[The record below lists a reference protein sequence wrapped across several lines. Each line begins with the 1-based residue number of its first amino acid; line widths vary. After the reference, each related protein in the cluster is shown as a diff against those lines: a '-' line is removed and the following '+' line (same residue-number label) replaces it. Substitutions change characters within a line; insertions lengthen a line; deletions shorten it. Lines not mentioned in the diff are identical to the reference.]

1 MTVLEIEDVLA
12 LIEQDVLDDIT
23 GGDNTLLD
31 KAELSALGEITGY
44 LNIRYD
50 AAKCLDRTMI
60 AVPAIVPP
68 ATEPA
73 HQGYN
78 GISTVLEK
86 LTDVMLYNLHTRIMP
101 DNIPTLRQTRYE
113 NAITWFEKV
122 ADGFI
127 APALPIKTEDPTT
140 PLRYGNSST
149 PQNPYY

>member
-1 MTVLEIEDVLA
+1 MTILLDEDVLA
-12 LIEQDVLDDIT
+12 LIEQEVLNDIT
-23 GGDNTLLD
+23 GGDSTYID
-31 KAELSALGEITGY
+31 KAELSAIGEVTGY

-50 AAKCLDRTMI
+50 AVKCLDRNYIEADT
-60 AVPAIVPP
+60 AVPP
-68 ATEPA
+68 AHT
-73 HQGYN
+73 GYN

-86 LTDVMLYNLHTRIMP
+86 LADVMLYNLHTRLMP
-101 DNIPTLRQTRYE
+101 DNIPKLRQARYE

-127 APALPIKTEDPTT
+127 APSLPIKSEDPTG

>member
-1 MTVLEIEDVLA
+1 MTILEIEDVLA

-31 KAELSALGEITGY
+31 KAELSALGEVTGY
-44 LNIRYD
+44 LNVRYD
-50 AAKCLDRTMI
+50 PAKCMDRTLL
-60 AVPAIVPP
+60 VPDTAVPP
-68 ATEPA
+68 A
-73 HQGYN
+73 HNGYN

-86 LTDVMLYNLHTRIMP
+86 LADVMLYNLHTRVMP

-127 APALPIKTEDPTT
+127 APSLPIKTEDPTT